1 MVVSPINIFLE
12 VSQYQKYMISSVILA
27 IRMSAGKHGWR
38 IHTNVTN
45 TNTKAHTNTNTNS
58 HKNTN
63 TKTNTNTH
71 TNSFAKL
78 RVWLDE
84 NIVDG

>member
-1 MVVSPINIFLE
+1 ME

-38 IHTNVTN
+38 IHTNVTDTN
-45 TNTKAHTNTNTNS
+45 TNAHTNTNTNAY
-58 HKNTN
+58 
-63 TKTNTNTH
+63 TNTNTH

-78 RVWLDE
+78 RVWWDKH
-84 NIVDG
+84 IVEEEQGCKN